1 MEGRESGFPGEDG
14 DVKPDLA
21 SIDPD
26 NFRRLAGRFATGVA
40 IVTTLDADGRPAGMT
55 ANSFAAVSLEP
66 PLVSVAIDH
75 AATIFPALLAA
86 TGFTVNI
93 LEAQQE
99 VLSRR
104 FAEGL
109 PARFD
114 GVGWRRAADDAVVL
128 DGTLAHLR
136 CEKWAEVAAGDHTI
150 FIGRVTAGESAE
162 HGKPLLHY
170 RGGYA
175 DWSGET

>member
-1 MEGRESGFPGEDG
+1 MTS
-14 DVKPDLA
+14 
-21 SIDPD
+21 SIDAD
-26 NFRRLAGRFATGVA
+26 NFRRLCGRFATGVA
-40 IVTTLDADGRPAGMT
+40 IVTTLDADGLPAGMT
-55 ANSFAAVSLEP
+55 ANSFASVSLDP

-75 AATIFPALLAA
+75 AATIFPAIRDA
-86 TGFTVNI
+86 TRFAVNI

-99 VLSRR
+99 ALSRR

-109 PARFD
+109 PDRFD
-114 GVGWRRAADDAVVL
+114 GVGWQRTADDQVVL

-136 CEKWAEVAAGDHTI
+136 CEKWQEVPAGDHTI
-150 FIGRVTAGESAE
+150 FIGRVIGGEAAE
-162 HGKPLLHY
+162 HGRPLLHY

>member
-1 MEGRESGFPGEDG
+1 MTS
-14 DVKPDLA
+14 

-26 NFRRLAGRFATGVA
+26 NFRRLCGRFATGVA

-55 ANSFAAVSLEP
+55 ANSFASVSLDP

-75 AATIFPALLAA
+75 AAAIFPAMLAA
-86 TGFTVNI
+86 ARFTVNI

-99 VLSRR
+99 ALSRR

-109 PARFD
+109 SDRFD
-114 GVGWRRAADDAVVL
+114 GVGWQRSAEAQVVL

-136 CEKWAEVAAGDHTI
+136 CERWAEVPAGDHTI
-150 FIGRVTAGESAE
+150 FIGRVVGGEAAD
-162 HGKPLLHY
+162 HGRPLLHY

-175 DWSGET
+175 DPDGP